1 MGNRAEIHIEGPEI
15 NARGEQI
22 PVPFEV
28 FVYTHWHGDDM
39 PRFAAQAIDTA
50 DGDNRLSQ
58 LSYFARVCVDV
69 VSSRA
74 TDATTGAAVS
84 NKHMDGYKC
93 VHYRMRKAS
102 EGYTIHVELSGYEH
116 VYPELE
122 GRQMG
127 PVSFADAINAKNI
140 EGQL

>member
-1 MGNRAEIHIEGPEI
+1 MGNRAEIHISGPEI

-39 PRFAAQAIDTA
+39 PRFAAQAIDTV

-69 VSSRA
+69 VSSFA
-74 TDATTGAAVS
+74 DGATTGAAVS

-93 VHYRMRKAS
+93 VHYRMRKAT

-116 VYPELE
+116 KYPELE
-122 GRQMG
+122 GRQME
-127 PVSFADAINAKNI
+127 PVAFVDAVNNKNLA
-140 EGQL
+140 GQL

>member
-58 LSYFARVCVDV
+58 LSYFARMCVDV
-69 VSSRA
+69 VSSHA
-74 TDATTGAAVS
+74 SDATTGAAVS

-93 VHYRMRKAS
+93 VHCRKRKAS
-102 EGYTIHVELSGYEH
+102 DGYNVTVELSGYEST
-116 VYPELE
+116 YPDLE
-122 GRQMG
+122 GRQMEARD
-127 PVSFADAINAKNI
+127 FADAIINKSF
-140 EGQL
+140 EGHT